1 MASFVKKM
9 PTTKSTTGKKP
20 VAGAPV
26 KDPKP
31 NCTYCGIQ
39 GHLADVC
46 HKAHPELK
54 PELTSRQRRK
64 KGKGHGKGGG
74 GDGGRGPSGSSQHA

>member
-31 NCTYCGIQ
+31 KCTYCGIQ
-39 GHLADVC
+39 GHLADV
-46 HKAHPELK
+46 
-54 PELTSRQRRK
+54 
-64 KGKGHGKGGG
+64 
-74 GDGGRGPSGSSQHA
+74 